1 MTDTTSPP
9 QYNDKNTTHFETIIG
24 LEVHVQLATASKAFC
39 SDAVQFG
46 SEPNTHTSVISLAH
60 PGTLP
65 RANRRQIEFATRLG
79 VALGCKIN
87 EKSFFDRK
95 NYFYADLP
103 KGYQITQDK
112 TPICVGGALDITFM
126 DPKTKHQTTKTIEI
140 HHIHMEEDAGKSIH
154 DQDPSFTFIDLNRAG
169 TPLLE
174 IVTQPDFRSGE
185 EVDAFMTGMRH
196 LVRWLG
202 ISDGN
207 MEEGS
212 MRCDVNIS
220 IRPEGMTEFMT
231 RCEVKNVN
239 SMRFAREA
247 IKYETIRQINIVKK
261 GGQVEQNTL
270 NFDPTTGKTTPLRS
284 KENAHDYRYFPDPDL
299 PPVIIT
305 PSFLEKIKR
314 ELPALP
320 WEARR
325 ELKEKYGLPEYDVN
339 FLTEEIS
346 VFNYTKTFFSE
357 IENLNT
363 PPQYKAVSNLIINK
377 ILPSANELKIELTD
391 YPLTINQLSEFLNL
405 IDSGKVSNSAAYQML
420 FPALLDSPKVASSLA
435 MTSAAELAEKLNLFQ
450 NSDSDFLEKIV
461 KEIIEKN
468 TQKVAEYQ
476 KGKKG
481 LLGFFMGE
489 VMRASKGKAEPK
501 MTNTLVLKALESA

>member
-9 QYNDKNTTHFETIIG
+9 QYIEKNATRFETIIG

-39 SDAVQFG
+39 ADGVQFG

-79 VALGCKIN
+79 VALGCKIS

-112 TPICVGGALDITFM
+112 TPICVGGALDITFI
-126 DPKTKHQTTKTIEI
+126 DPKTKQQTTKTIEI

-154 DQDPSFTFIDLNRAG
+154 DQDPTVTFIDLNRAG

-202 ISDGN
+202 VSDGN

-220 IRPEGMTEFMT
+220 IRPEGTTEFMT

-270 NFDPTTGKTTPLRS
+270 NFDPATGKTTPLRS

-299 PPVIIT
+299 PPVVIT

-320 WEARR
+320 WAARQ
-325 ELKEKYGLPEYDVN
+325 ELKEKYVLPEYDVN
-339 FLTEEIS
+339 FLTEEIGT
-346 VFNYTKTFFSE
+346 FNYAQAFLLAVAPPSR
-357 IENLNT
+357 ENGMQA
-363 PPQYKAVSNLIINK
+363 PYKAVSNLIINK

-391 YPLTINQLSEFLNL
+391 FPLTINQLTGFLGL
-405 IDSGKVSNSAAYQML
+405 IDSCKVSNSAAYQTL
-420 FPALLDSPKVASSLA
+420 FPALLETPSV
-435 MTSAAELAEKLNLFQ
+435 SATELAEKLNLFQ
-450 NSDSDFLEKIV
+450 SSDSDFLEKIITEV
-461 KEIIEKN
+461 LEKN
-468 TQKVAEYQ
+468 PQKVAEYQ

-501 MTNTLVLKALESA
+501 MTNVLVLKALESA